1 MRILGTLGVLG
12 VAAALTTL
20 SASALAFSHVV
31 QPGDTLASIAERVY
45 GRIQYE
51 RLLVAANELDVQGG
65 ISILP
70 GMRLEVPAVAYR
82 RVKKGDTWQAM
93 AEEQLGSPKR
103 ADVLA
108 ISNGTNPWLPP
119 DEGAEIVVPYNLRL
133 ITTNPDTLPQIAY
146 RYLGDAKKAW
156 MLEQYNGMKGI
167 ELRRGDVVLVPL
179 TDLPLTSEG
188 RREAALAR
196 TSEATEAHGETRTG
210 QRKVSNELPALIADV
225 RGGRYVEAVRRG
237 TGFLAVT
244 DLTSPELAIIHRQ
257 LLEAYVALGATGL
270 AGASCDAWRKV
281 DPTASLDPNW
291 ISPKIARACQHT
303 QP

>member
-1 MRILGTLGVLG
+1 MRSLHTLG

-20 SASALAFSHVV
+20 SATALAFSHVV

-65 ISILP
+65 LSILP

-93 AEEQLGSPKR
+93 AQEQLGSPKR

-119 DEGAEIVVPYNLRL
+119 DEGAEIVIPYNLRL
-133 ITTNPDTLPQIAY
+133 ITTNPDTLPQVAY

-179 TDLPLTSEG
+179 TDLPLTDEG

-196 TSEATEAHGETRTG
+196 TSETTEAHGETRTG

-244 DLTSPELAIIHRQ
+244 DLTSPELALIHRQ

-281 DPTASLDPNW
+281 DPAASLDPNW
-291 ISPKIARACQHT
+291 LSPKIARACQHT